1 MYRITLE
8 KMEDDYF
15 TADNPT
21 LLRTQYLINE
31 YMMNDMRLS
40 EEEALIEIFKNVYW
54 KLRSESMV
62 NKKELI
68 TK

>member
-15 TADNPT
+15 TADNPV
-21 LLRTQYLINE
+21 LLRTQFLINE
-31 YMMNDMRLS
+31 YMMEDMRIS

-54 KLRSESMV
+54 KLKSEQMV